1 MSREVNAQP
10 ASSHSFRF
18 RAFRFRGRIP
28 ASKSILNRLLI
39 LRSFEPGLTID
50 GDSHSDDVVKMKSA
64 LASLLGD
71 GQGRGV
77 GGVGVPHESGGEVAD
92 CGSAGTT
99 LRFLALRAS
108 RIPGTHHLSGSRRLF
123 ERPQNELVHLMR
135 QLGCEAELGPQ
146 RITIRGEGWKIP
158 EEGLIIDR
166 SVSSQFASGVL
177 LSAWDLPVP
186 LRMRFAGDIVS
197 ESYFAM
203 TVELVRR
210 AGLRMTRPSSAELVV
225 EPRSRL
231 VSQTII
237 AESDLS
243 SAFSVAALAAV
254 AGRAEFESYPARS
267 LQPDGVF
274 AEMFQRMGCR
284 VEFIEADGVLVVE
297 RPDGNLRPIDWDLRE
312 SPDLFPV
319 LSVVCAFAEGRSRLH
334 GAPHLAHKESNRI
347 EKSAELIRIMG
358 RESHAIEGGL
368 EIEGRAPT
376 DRDDASR
383 ESIHVSVPVSAPV
396 SIPVGVPVNAPVY
409 DTDHDHRLAM
419 AAAVARAGGVAIR
432 ILHPV
437 VVTKSFPEFFDIA
450 GGAERVP

>member
-1 MSREVNAQP
+1 MNAQP
-10 ASSHSFRF
+10 ALFHSFS
-18 RAFRFRGRIP
+18 FRFRGRIP

-39 LRSFEPGLTID
+39 LRSFESGLTID

-64 LASLLGD
+64 LASLLGKDD
-71 GQGRGV
+71 G
-77 GGVGVPHESGGEVAD
+77 ETAD

-108 RIPGTHHLSGSRRLF
+108 RISGTHYLSGSRRLF
-123 ERPQNELVHLMR
+123 ERPQDELVHLIR
-135 QLGCEAELGPQ
+135 QLGCEAELSSQ
-146 RITIRGEGWKIP
+146 RLTIRGSGWRIP
-158 EEGLIIDR
+158 EEGLVIDR

-203 TVELVRR
+203 TVELVQR
-210 AGLRMTRPSSAELVV
+210 AGLRMTRPASTELVV

-231 VSQTII
+231 VPQTIV

-274 AEMFQRMGCR
+274 VEILRRMGCR
-284 VEFIEADGVLVVE
+284 VEFVEVGDVLMVE
-297 RPDGNLRPIDWDLRE
+297 RPSGNLRPIDWDLRE

-319 LSVVCAFAEGRSRLH
+319 LSVVCAFADGRSRLH

-358 RESHAIEGGL
+358 RESRAIEGGL
-368 EIEGRAPT
+368 EIEGRAPDAKPV
-376 DRDDASR
+376 DRDDACQKIIS
-383 ESIHVSVPVSAPV
+383 
-396 SIPVGVPVNAPVY
+396 VY

-419 AAAVARAGGVAIR
+419 AAAVARAGGVAVR
-432 ILHPV
+432 ILHPE

-450 GGAERVP
+450 GGVERVPRKR